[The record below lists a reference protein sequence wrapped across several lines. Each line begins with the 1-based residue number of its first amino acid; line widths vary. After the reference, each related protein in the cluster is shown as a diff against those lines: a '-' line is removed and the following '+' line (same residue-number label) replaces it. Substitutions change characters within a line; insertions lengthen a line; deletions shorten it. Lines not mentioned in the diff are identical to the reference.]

1 MGDLIHPA
9 EIATN
14 CKPLA
19 TPKPASALRLS
30 PYSSNST
37 GQPLAANEADD
48 FWQTLRARID
58 ECDALI
64 HVLCD
69 LRGDD
74 DDHRAALL
82 SQRKK
87 MAPQKLDTDI
97 AYLKQ
102 EINRITKDKKTMN
115 ATETIFTALQLA
127 LPLPGPESHQHPQP
141 LPTR

>member
-1 MGDLIHPA
+1 VELKSVAALMGDLIHPA

-14 CKPLA
+14 SKPLA

-48 FWQTLRARID
+48 FWQTLRARIE
-58 ECDALI
+58 ECDTLI
-64 HVLCD
+64 NSLCD

-74 DDHRAALL
+74 EDHRAALL

-87 MAPQKLDTDI
+87 MAPQKLDSGI
-97 AYLKQ
+97 FYLKN
-102 EINRITKDKKTMN
+102 EIHRITK
-115 ATETIFTALQLA
+115 ET
-127 LPLPGPESHQHPQP
+127 P
-141 LPTR
+141 